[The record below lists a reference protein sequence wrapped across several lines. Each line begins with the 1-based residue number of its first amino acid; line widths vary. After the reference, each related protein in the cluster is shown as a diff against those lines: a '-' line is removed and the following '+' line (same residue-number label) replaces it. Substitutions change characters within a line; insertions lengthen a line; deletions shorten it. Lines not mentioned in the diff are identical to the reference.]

1 MSVFNPMA
9 FIYRLSALYVCLVS
23 LVLIFPESEVVIWLA
38 ISVIIFIPTTLIAAI
53 KGIFIEK
60 FLAVLS
66 LPFIILIPFGMPGT
80 LIGWIGSLL
89 LGLLAGRYWFGNI
102 SYSRYNSLFYSLLLV
117 PFFGLNIFY
126 ILASGGIS
134 YEDQS
139 NYFQA
144 ASINYANSLFLGA
157 ATLVVVCSIAKNKL
171 LAEQDRRSWSVLL
184 VYFLLCVS
192 LFFTVAMDYRTG
204 VIGSLGLIAYML
216 SRLPGYKS
224 IVFVVFLIF
233 LLLIYSNEIVAFLVP
248 GRDEIG
254 AVVTELTDV
263 DNRVQRALDFASLVI
278 FDKTGFG
285 GWSMQFSVSAL
296 SDLAAVLFPFSI
308 FLFAY
313 LLLYFKSL
321 LFLILRTVRID
332 LKLSLFFLYASG
344 TFVSLMQPD
353 FFNLFVLGFQ
363 ISLCQSCNSMYRIR
377 NATSRHATLKNQI
390 A

>member
-1 MSVFNPMA
+1 MSLFNPMA
-9 FIYRLSALYVCLVS
+9 FILRLSSLYICLAS
-23 LVLIFPESEVVIWLA
+23 LVLIFPENEVMIWLA
-38 ISVIIFIPTTLIAAI
+38 ISIIVFIPATLIAAI
-53 KGIFIEK
+53 NGIFIEK

-66 LPFIILIPFGMPGT
+66 LPFIVLIPMGMPGT

-89 LGLLAGRYWFGNI
+89 LGLLAGRYWFRNI
-102 SYSRYNSLFYSLLLV
+102 SSSRYNSLFYSLMLV
-117 PFFGLNIFY
+117 PFFGLNILY

-134 YEDQS
+134 FEDQS
-139 NYFQA
+139 NYFQS

-157 ATLVVVCSIAKNKL
+157 ATLAAVCSIAKSNL
-171 LAEQDRRSWSVLL
+171 LAKQDRRNWSVLS
-184 VYFLLCVS
+184 VHFFTYLLFCFS
-192 LFFTVAMDYRTG
+192 LFYTVAMDYRTG
-204 VIGSLGLIAYML
+204 VIGSLGLLAYML

-224 IVFVVFLIF
+224 IILVILLIV

-254 AVVTELTDV
+254 AVMTELTDV
-263 DNRVQRALDFASLVI
+263 DNRLQRAIDFAYLVI
-278 FDKTGFG
+278 IDKSGFD

-313 LLLYFKSL
+313 LLLYFRNL

-332 LKLSLFFLYASG
+332 QKLSLFFLYASG

-363 ISLCQSCNSMYRIR
+363 ISLCHSLTGMYRIR
-377 NATSRHATLKNQI
+377 HATLNTQI